1 MGKDDSNTLQKIIK
15 EGKQEFLEKGYK
27 DASLRNIV
35 KRAGVTTG
43 AFYGYYPDKA
53 ALFHALVAPAAE
65 GLRDFFIEAQQGFAD
80 LPVEQKISQLYSY
93 TDQPLQ
99 YFMDFIYE
107 HFDAFKLIL
116 CHSDGTDYANYLDS
130 LVEIEAESTS
140 NFIKTIKQAGYQ
152 VNNIKPNLI
161 HMLASAYFS
170 GIFETVAHDMPKE
183 EAIEYVADIT
193 AFHRAGWDK
202 ILGLA

>member
-1 MGKDDSNTLQKIIK
+1 LSSDDLNTLQRIIK
-15 EGKQEFLEKGYK
+15 EGKKEFLEKGYK

-35 KRAGVTTG
+35 KQAGVTTG
-43 AFYGYYPDKA
+43 AFYGYFPDKA

-65 GLRDFFIEAQQGFAD
+65 GLREFFIEAQQGFEN
-80 LPVEQKISQLYSY
+80 LPAEQKISQLYSY

-99 YFMDFIYE
+99 YFLDFIYD

-116 CHSDGTDYANYLDS
+116 CRSEGTEYARYIDS
-130 LVEIEAESTS
+130 LVEVETDGTQK
-140 NFIKTIKQAGYQ
+140 FINAIKQAGYS
-152 VNNIKPNLI
+152 VNNIKPDLI
-161 HMLASAYFS
+161 HMLSSAYFS
-170 GIFETVAHDMPKE
+170 GIFETVAHDMSKE
-183 EAIEYVADIT
+183 EAKEYIADIT